1 MKKDNNIK
9 VEKKGFFSS
18 IFGISKEENKE
29 EINKQASIVIPKEI
43 VGIKIKDTEMI
54 RDSILKENEVE
65 ESQIEYEEEYY
76 EEPEENRQ
84 EESQIEYE
92 EEYYNNL
99 EKNNNIGMNSK
110 IKREREE
117 YMKQRDIQNR
127 KKVIESRRN
136 KI

>member
-92 EEYYNNL
+92 EEYY
-99 EKNNNIGMNSK
+99 
-110 IKREREE
+110 EE
-117 YMKQRDIQNR
+117 P
-127 KKVIESRRN
+127 E
-136 KI
+136 